1 MYYSP
6 ITMYGGMGGGGN
18 AWMKIMGIGD
28 GAQKRKKGKKG
39 DKEDNMLG

>member
-1 MYYSP
+1 
-6 ITMYGGMGGGGN
+6 MYGGMGGGGN

>member
-28 GAQKRKKGKKG
+28 NQKRKKGKKG